1 MRKPDI
7 IHIQHFRGER
17 KRFRKFVRLWCSFQG
32 SPVAVPKPVTAKLRG
47 LGEVLL
53 GDISAVMVICD
64 AAGKSEHEQRKE
76 GHSIAARMS
85 AGRVQGE
92 SRDKDMRTLQEL
104 RKAKGLIAYQ
114 LDEAAGTG
122 KGFTTRLECGVTNPD
137 SLSFQ

>member
-1 MRKPDI
+1 M
-7 IHIQHFRGER
+7 
-17 KRFRKFVRLWCSFQG
+17 
-32 SPVAVPKPVTAKLRG
+32 KLRG

-64 AAGKSEHEQRKE
+64 AAGKSEHEQRIE
-76 GHSIAARMS
+76 GHSVAARMS

-104 RKAKGLIAYQ
+104 RKAKRLTAYQ

-122 KGFTTRLECGVTNPD
+122 KGFTTRLECGVTNLLFSVPD
-137 SLSFQ
+137 YFTMVNLVFTLSFCKAS